1 MEDKSSKKILDL
13 YVKANKNKNDIV
25 VTTKDG
31 KKYSKAEM
39 VVLAC
44 MAMVVRAQED
54 KESGI
59 DYDKVIKTIILN
71 SLDGDI
77 DNLRKKDE
85 YNLLIKASKE
95 LESEEGYGAKTVY
108 ERMVNNFTSYL
119 NATFPE
125 EVFIGRNLKL
135 HDTTRTGH
143 KYWGVE
149 SDRIENVLEHI
160 YGCLVLSIGLES
172 EYGYSVDYNKIR
184 KMLVLHETGE
194 IVISDLTEWD
204 IPKEEKEKIER
215 QAVIKILGKLPNGNE
230 LIALLDEF
238 NMHFTLPSE
247 YAYLIDKI
255 EYDMQVKMYEKEG
268 RYDTRHIP
276 VNVVTTSSSVKKII
290 ENGAQTV
297 FDVHYEY
304 DKDKYSRI
312 PCFRRILEET
322 KNY

>member
-1 MEDKSSKKILDL
+1 
-13 YVKANKNKNDIV
+13 
-25 VTTKDG
+25 
-31 KKYSKAEM
+31 
-39 VVLAC
+39 
-44 MAMVVRAQED
+44 
-54 KESGI
+54 
-59 DYDKVIKTIILN
+59 
-71 SLDGDI
+71 
-77 DNLRKKDE
+77 
-85 YNLLIKASKE
+85 
-95 LESEEGYGAKTVY
+95 
-108 ERMVNNFTSYL
+108 MVNNFTSYL

-184 KMLVLHETGE
+184 KILVLHETCE

>member
-25 VTTKDG
+25 VSTEDG

-85 YNLLIKASKE
+85 YNLLIKASRE

-119 NATFPE
+119 NATFSE

-184 KMLVLHETGE
+184 KMLILHETGE

-204 IPKEEKEKIER
+204 IPKEEKKKIER

-238 NMHFTLPSE
+238 NMHFTLPAE

>member
-25 VTTKDG
+25 VTTEDG

-85 YNLLIKASKE
+85 YNLLIKASRE

-184 KMLVLHETGE
+184 KMLILHETGE